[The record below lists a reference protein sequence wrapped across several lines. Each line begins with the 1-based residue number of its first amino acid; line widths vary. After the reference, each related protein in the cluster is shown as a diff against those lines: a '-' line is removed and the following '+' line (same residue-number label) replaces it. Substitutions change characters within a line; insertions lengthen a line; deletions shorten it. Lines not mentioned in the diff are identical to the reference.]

1 MSELFIER
9 HGHGD
14 RHIVLLH
21 GWAMHGG
28 IFAPLTAALAETFCV
43 HVVDLPGHGYS
54 RDCVVP
60 LELDACTDAIAAAT
74 PPAAW
79 LGWSLGGL
87 LALRAARRH
96 RDHVHA
102 LAMICASPRF
112 TRGTEWPHAVDATMF
127 RQFGAALKDDFRGT
141 INRFLSLEAMG
152 SERAHDD
159 ARQLRARIFARGEP
173 DPRVLQQG
181 IDLLC
186 ASDLRASLPE
196 IGQSSVWIAGQ
207 RDRLVPAAAMA
218 WSADRCGGTHVN
230 VRHAGHAPF
239 IGANDAVMRALRHL
253 HIDAAA

>member
-1 MSELFIER
+1 MSELYIEH

-28 IFAPLTAALAETFCV
+28 IFAPLTAALAEHFRV

-54 RDCVVP
+54 REVSVP
-60 LELDACTDAIAAAT
+60 LALDACTDAIAAAT
-74 PPAAW
+74 PPATW

-87 LALRAARRH
+87 LALHAARRH
-96 RDHVHA
+96 CDQVRA
-102 LAMICASPRF
+102 LAMLCASPRF
-112 TRGTEWPHAVDATMF
+112 TRAADWPHAVDADVF

-152 SERAHDD
+152 SVRAHDE
-159 ARQLRARIFARGEP
+159 ARQLRTEIFARGEP
-173 DPRVLQQG
+173 DSRVLQQG

-186 ASDLRASLPE
+186 NSDLRDSLPHIE
-196 IGQSSVWIAGQ
+196 KSSVWIAGR

-218 WSADRCGGTHVN
+218 DSAAQCGGHHVN
-230 VRHAGHAPF
+230 VEHAGHAPF
-239 IGANDAVMRALRHL
+239 IGAADAVMRALQPL
-253 HIDAAA
+253 WMDAAT